1 MIADKIKALMETGYC
16 GTRKEISTMLKA
28 PRTSIDSVFRT
39 FGHWAGKSRQDGLSV
54 TIKGMD
60 RDEVLRR
67 MIKNVYEHTI
77 PSGAMEALSESTG
90 ITAFALAKAVRM
102 HDSYMYP
109 IIRAGVFPTK
119 TINGKKHVYRP
130 TEEHIRQ
137 LCESNLAW
145 IAPATDKKT
154 VPTTIYTGIPHDYTG
169 PLRCMKDYAA
179 AGYTVF
185 NPFKV
190 IKSSDR

>member
-16 GTRKEISTMLKA
+16 GTGKEISTMLKA
-28 PRTSIDSVFRT
+28 PETSIASAFRT

-60 RDEVLRR
+60 KDVVLRR
-67 MIKNVYEHTI
+67 MIKNMYEHTI
-77 PSGAMEALSESTG
+77 PPGAMEALSESIG
-90 ITAFALAKAVRM
+90 ITAFALAKAVQI

-119 TINGKKHVYRP
+119 TIGGKIHLYRP
-130 TEEHIRQ
+130 TEEHIHQ

-145 IAPATDKKT
+145 IEPAVDKKT
-154 VPTTIYTGIPHDYTG
+154 TPVTIYTGIPQDYTG

-190 IKSSDR
+190 LKS

>member
-1 MIADKIKALMETGYC
+1 MIADKIKALAETGYC
-16 GTRKEISTMLKA
+16 GTQKEISALLGVPKTTVASALK
-28 PRTSIDSVFRT
+28 RS
-39 FGHWAGKSRQDGLSV
+39 GYWAGPSRQDGKLV

-60 RDEVLRR
+60 RDAVLRR
-67 MIKNVYEHTI
+67 MIKDVYDHII
-77 PSGAMEALSESTG
+77 PSGDMEAISESVG

-119 TINGKKHVYRP
+119 IIGGKIHVYRP

-145 IAPATDKKT
+145 IAPPADKKT
-154 VPTTIYTGIPHDYTG
+154 APTTINTGIPHDHTG

-179 AGYTVF
+179 AGYTIL
-185 NPFKV
+185 NPFKDL
-190 IKSSDR
+190 SRMT